1 MCCSL
6 TYKEGPRTIV
16 IEGFPTVKAAV
27 AHIEDKGIDTYA
39 LKVRPDEE

>member
-16 IEGFPTVKAAV
+16 INGFPTVRAA
-27 AHIEDKGIDTYA
+27 AKHAESNCIDNYL
-39 LKVRPDEE
+39 LKVQPGE

>member
-16 IEGFPTVKAAV
+16 INGFPTVRAATKH
-27 AHIEDKGIDTYA
+27 AENNCIDSYL
-39 LKVRPDEE
+39 LKVQPGE

>member
-16 IEGFPTVKAAV
+16 INGFNDVQSAAKH
-27 AHIEDKGIDTYA
+27 AEDREINRYF
-39 LKVRPDEE
+39 LKVEPEE

>member
-16 IEGFPTVKAAV
+16 INGFATVRSAV
-27 AHIEDKGIDTYA
+27 HHANSNGIDNYD
-39 LKVRPDEE
+39 LRVQKED